1 MRTKVKQWIVI
12 CVAVFLVINLIWYS
26 NYQRYRSITKGYKK
40 SPVNY
45 YLAEDNYSLSISP
58 PKYLR
63 LQGSLS
69 ITDNR
74 YLTVVYWPKT
84 FLLARQ
90 KCGVVIADEKN
101 NTTFL
106 FYVDDKSHYQEDES
120 IQYTNDE
127 MKKINY
133 LEKKNKRKL
142 KCLDHIAKKEWAK
155 ILK

>member
-12 CVAVFLVINLIWYS
+12 CVAVFLVINLIWYF

-90 KCGVVIADEKN
+90 KCGVVIADEKIIRH
-101 NTTFL
+101 
-106 FYVDDKSHYQEDES
+106 FYFMWMISYTIKKMNRFS
-120 IQYTNDE
+120 IQM
-127 MKKINY
+127 MK
-133 LEKKNKRKL
+133 
-142 KCLDHIAKKEWAK
+142 
-155 ILK
+155 